1 MKFAPMNYH
10 YLRYPIK
17 KFLDKVERS
26 PFNSIDLYCSAPQLN
41 LFDYPLLRLI
51 ELKKEIEA
59 HHLSVMAMTPE
70 NCVYPV
76 NFCTQDDLTRES
88 SIRYYQRAID
98 TAQFLDCP
106 CVQISTGFGYF
117 DQPRE
122 EGWKYCRESLWTLAQ
137 YCEKKDVRLLLE
149 ELKVT
154 TTNVLITSKDI
165 AKMLEEIE
173 SPSIVGMVDMDQ
185 MTYAK
190 EQKRSKSMLEVNN
203 LFHATRIIEGYGVIE
218 TTGQECANLGFG
230 KVLVITDPFLA
241 SSEHYKKLKKSLDDA
256 KIENFLLT
264 NVKPNPRAEDCD
276 EMAEFAKKNHVDAL
290 IALGGGSAMDQAK
303 AVGAVVTNGKS
314 TVEWGDTEL
323 DTNILPLIC
332 IPSTSGT
339 GAEVTW
345 CAVITDTERQYKM
358 TVGDPVHMIP
368 VLAICDP
375 EITIGLPKSLTAAC
389 GVDALTHCIEAYTV
403 QLHQPITDALALKG
417 ISMIAENLE
426 KAYEN
431 GEDREA
437 RRNMM
442 IASTI
447 GGMAFISSNVG
458 AVHAFAETV
467 GAWFDTP
474 HGVANSLFLPYIME
488 FNIPACPERFADIAD
503 AMGIE
508 REESMSDEQY
518 ALKAVEYVKAL
529 NRKLNIPTIKEIKGI
544 TEERFEAIAER
555 SANNVL
561 SNDNARKITKEDY
574 LELLKKAYNE

>member
-1 MKFAPMNYH
+1 M
-10 YLRYPIK
+10 
-17 KFLDKVERS
+17 
-26 PFNSIDLYCSAPQLN
+26 C
-41 LFDYPLLRLI
+41 
-51 ELKKEIEA
+51 
-59 HHLSVMAMTPE
+59 
-70 NCVYPV
+70 
-76 NFCTQDDLTRES
+76 
-88 SIRYYQRAID
+88 IRDR
-98 TAQFLDCP
+98 
-106 CVQISTGFGYF
+106 
-117 DQPRE
+117 
-122 EGWKYCRESLWTLAQ
+122 
-137 YCEKKDVRLLLE
+137 
-149 ELKVT
+149 
-154 TTNVLITSKDI
+154 
-165 AKMLEEIE
+165 
-173 SPSIVGMVDMDQ
+173 
-185 MTYAK
+185 
-190 EQKRSKSMLEVNN
+190 
-203 LFHATRIIEGYGVIE
+203 
-218 TTGQECANLGFG
+218 
-230 KVLVITDPFLA
+230 
-241 SSEHYKKLKKSLDDA
+241 
-256 KIENFLLT
+256 
-264 NVKPNPRAEDCD
+264 
-276 EMAEFAKKNHVDAL
+276 
-290 IALGGGSAMDQAK
+290 
-303 AVGAVVTNGKS
+303 
-314 TVEWGDTEL
+314 
-323 DTNILPLIC
+323 
-332 IPSTSGT
+332 
-339 GAEVTW
+339 
-345 CAVITDTERQYKM
+345 
-358 TVGDPVHMIP
+358 
-368 VLAICDP
+368 
-375 EITIGLPKSLTAAC
+375 
-389 GVDALTHCIEAYTV
+389 
-403 QLHQPITDALALKG
+403 LHQPITDALALKG

>member
-1 MKFAPMNYH
+1 
-10 YLRYPIK
+10 
-17 KFLDKVERS
+17 
-26 PFNSIDLYCSAPQLN
+26 
-41 LFDYPLLRLI
+41 
-51 ELKKEIEA
+51 
-59 HHLSVMAMTPE
+59 
-70 NCVYPV
+70 
-76 NFCTQDDLTRES
+76 
-88 SIRYYQRAID
+88 
-98 TAQFLDCP
+98 
-106 CVQISTGFGYF
+106 
-117 DQPRE
+117 
-122 EGWKYCRESLWTLAQ
+122 
-137 YCEKKDVRLLLE
+137 
-149 ELKVT
+149 
-154 TTNVLITSKDI
+154 
-165 AKMLEEIE
+165 
-173 SPSIVGMVDMDQ
+173 
-185 MTYAK
+185 
-190 EQKRSKSMLEVNN
+190 MLEVNN

-389 GVDALTHCIEAYTV
+389 GVDALTHCIVRMV
-403 QLHQPITDALALKG
+403 QLHQPITELCRKG
-417 ISMIAENLE
+417 F
-426 KAYEN
+426 Y
-431 GEDREA
+431 D
-437 RRNMM
+437 RRNLGTKRRQRSEETM

>member
-1 MKFAPMNYH
+1 
-10 YLRYPIK
+10 
-17 KFLDKVERS
+17 
-26 PFNSIDLYCSAPQLN
+26 
-41 LFDYPLLRLI
+41 
-51 ELKKEIEA
+51 
-59 HHLSVMAMTPE
+59 
-70 NCVYPV
+70 
-76 NFCTQDDLTRES
+76 
-88 SIRYYQRAID
+88 
-98 TAQFLDCP
+98 
-106 CVQISTGFGYF
+106 
-117 DQPRE
+117 
-122 EGWKYCRESLWTLAQ
+122 
-137 YCEKKDVRLLLE
+137 
-149 ELKVT
+149 
-154 TTNVLITSKDI
+154 
-165 AKMLEEIE
+165 
-173 SPSIVGMVDMDQ
+173 
-185 MTYAK
+185 
-190 EQKRSKSMLEVNN
+190 MLEVNN

-503 AMGIE
+503 SRRLRRTHESRSGYQCSCMGCEICDGIQE
-508 REESMSDEQY
+508 RRRICRRNE
-518 ALKAVEYVKAL
+518 
-529 NRKLNIPTIKEIKGI
+529 NRRRCRSRKSRVDWFGYCKFYQRRADFRSGYKKFGYY
-544 TEERFEAIAER
+544 RFPVR
-555 SANNVL
+555 
-561 SNDNARKITKEDY
+561 NDGEGNR
-574 LELLKKAYNE
+574 NPG